1 MNTQQLRKHLQEEA
15 RKLSEQAIRP
25 GATVSERQ
33 MAKLEHLSRL
43 IAIYEQ
49 NQPKPGRVR
58 WPVITI
64 LLVTILGVGVLLS
77 LRIASTEIEADLTLS
92 ELQFTVANPT
102 VLTDTL
108 VFSTLGVSALK
119 DIQLPR
125 VQTLSARTLQAVE
138 ERGFALR
145 LAAVQDETQKST
157 LTLTAL
163 LVPANTLVKIGT
175 TDLPNQYRVFLGVQD
190 NAELTLQVSVKG
202 TIEVAISGMPVE
214 YYTYAFP
221 QSIQMKPATS
231 QLSFDITLPE
241 GTQTSFSPYLPVR
254 NLAFV
259 KIDQFMGTSD
269 TYIRRIST
277 VLSGVLYLIELN
289 NKEHQLLTRE
299 GLEFGES
306 EGVIR
311 LLQLAQ
317 DQVKLQF
324 HGKVQD
330 LSTGWEANRRD
341 LMPNY
346 LEWLSARHTIA
357 VLWSSTVSAFLL
369 LLGIWR
375 WWRKAE

>member
-1 MNTQQLRKHLQEEA
+1 MNTHELRKHLQAEA
-15 RKLSEQAIRP
+15 QKLSEEAVLP
-25 GATVSERQ
+25 GAAISERQ
-33 MAKLEHLSRL
+33 MTKLENLSRL
-43 IAIYEQ
+43 LAIYEQ

-58 WPVITI
+58 WPVIAI

-77 LRIASTEIEADLTLS
+77 FRIPSTEIEADLTLS
-92 ELQFTVANPT
+92 ELQFTVVKPT

-108 VFSTLGVSALK
+108 VLSTLGVSALK

-125 VQTLSARTLQAVE
+125 AQTRSAQTLQAVE

-145 LAAVQDETQKST
+145 LATVPDETQEST

-163 LVPANTLVKIGT
+163 LAPANTLVKIGAT
-175 TDLPNQYRVFLGVQD
+175 EISNQYRIFLGVQD
-190 NAELTLQVSVKG
+190 SAELTLQVSVQG
-202 TIEVAISGMPVE
+202 TIEVAIAGMPVE
-214 YYTYAFP
+214 RYTYPFP
-221 QSIQMKPATS
+221 QSIQMQPAAS
-231 QLSFDITLPE
+231 QISFDITLPE
-241 GTQTSFSPYLPVR
+241 GVQTAFSPYLPVR
-254 NLAFV
+254 SLAFV

-277 VLSGVLYLIELN
+277 VLAGVLYLIELN
-289 NKEHQLLTRE
+289 NKEHQLLARE

-311 LLQLAQ
+311 LLQVAQ
-317 DQVKLQF
+317 DQVKMQF

-330 LSTGWEANRRD
+330 LSTGWEASRRE

-346 LEWLSARHTIA
+346 LEWLSARHALT
-357 VLWSSTVSAFLL
+357 VLWSSTASAFLL
-369 LLGIWR
+369 LLGVWR